1 MRCAIIGSGIAGI
14 ASAIRLRIKGHEVV
28 VFEANA
34 VAGGKIREHRENGF
48 RFDMGP
54 SVFTMPELVNEL
66 FELAGKNPSHY
77 FQYHKL
83 DPSFR
88 FFFEDGTQLNWAA
101 EVEEL
106 SKELI
111 SKTSEKEAGLKKF
124 WHDAALKH
132 SITKEVFMENSL
144 HVMANYFSSPFL
156 QGMTK
161 LHKVGAFTSMNKKNS
176 SLFSD
181 PKIVQLFNHFALYVG
196 SNPLVAPSTL
206 NIITHI
212 ISQSGTYLP
221 SQGMYSMVKGLVKLA
236 EELGVRFHFQSRV
249 DEIEISDQ
257 RVTGI
262 KVKGEHLAFD
272 RVVSNMDVYF
282 TYHKLLPNQKKPS
295 LILSQPKSSS
305 VIGFL
310 WGMNGLH
317 KNLDV
322 HNMLFANERDAEYKD
337 LFDRGTIGNDP
348 STYICITTKRN
359 QEDAPEGKENWFVHT
374 TAPNMNGQDWDR
386 MIDQTRKS
394 IISKIERMI
403 GKPIQNQIECERII
417 SPPQIE
423 QDYSSA
429 FGAIYGNSS
438 NGKLAA
444 FLRHPNFSRSIKGL
458 YFVGGSVHPGAG
470 IPMCLN
476 SAKIL
481 EKVFG

>member
-1 MRCAIIGSGIAGI
+1 MKCAIIGSGIGGI
-14 ASAIRLRIKGHEVV
+14 ASAIRLRLKGHEVH
-28 VFEANA
+28 VFEANGTP
-34 VAGGKIREHRENGF
+34 GGKIREHRENGF

-66 FELAGKNPSHY
+66 FEMAGKQPSNY
-77 FQYHKL
+77 FQYEKL

-101 EVEEL
+101 GIEEL
-106 SKELI
+106 SQEII
-111 SKTSEKEAGLKKF
+111 SKTTQKESGLKKF
-124 WHDAALKH
+124 WNDAAMKH
-132 SITKEVFMENSL
+132 SITKEVFMESSL
-144 HVMANYFSSPFL
+144 HIAANYFSKPFL

-161 LHKVGAFTSMNKKNS
+161 LHKVGVFTSINKKHT

-181 PKIVQLFNHFALYVG
+181 SRVIQLFNHFALYVG

-221 SQGMYSMVKGLVKLA
+221 HHGMFSVVKALVKLA
-236 EELGVRFHFQSRV
+236 EELGVKFRFQSRV

-257 RVTGI
+257 RVVGI

-282 TYHKLLPNQKKPS
+282 TYHKLLPNQKIPS
-295 LILSQPKSSS
+295 LILNQPKSSS

-310 WGMNGLH
+310 WGINGLH
-317 KNLDV
+317 KNLEV
-322 HNMLFANERDAEYKD
+322 HNMLFAKERDDEYKD
-337 LFDRGTIGNDP
+337 LFERGTISSDP
-348 STYICITTKRN
+348 STYICITSKRN

-374 TAPNMNGQDWDR
+374 TAPNMNGQDWDYLV
-386 MIDQTRKS
+386 DQTRQN
-394 IISKIERMI
+394 IIAKIERML
-403 GKPIQNQIECERII
+403 GRPIQNQIESEKII
-417 SPPQIE
+417 SPPTIE

-458 YFVGGSVHPGAG
+458 YFVGGTVHPGAG

-481 EKVFG
+481 EKVFV

>member
-1 MRCAIIGSGIAGI
+1 MKCAIIGSGIAGI
-14 ASAIRLRIKGHEVV
+14 ASAIRLRLLGHEVD

-34 VAGGKIREHRENGF
+34 VPGGKIREHREHGF

-66 FELAGKNPSHY
+66 FELAGKKRSEY
-77 FQYHKL
+77 FQYEKL

-88 FFFEDGTQLNWAA
+88 FFFDDGTQLDWASGMQGLTQ
-101 EVEEL
+101 EI
-106 SKELI
+106 I
-111 SKTSEKEAGLKKF
+111 SKTKEGREDIQKYF
-124 WHDAALKH
+124 DDAALKH

-144 HVMANYFSSPFL
+144 HIAANYFSKPFL
-156 QGMTK
+156 LGMTK

-181 PKIVQLFNHFALYVG
+181 NRIIQLFNHFALYVG

-221 SQGMYSMVKGLVKLA
+221 SQGMFSVVRALVKLA
-236 EELGVRFHFQSRV
+236 EELGVKFRFQSRV

-257 RVTGI
+257 QVVGI
-262 KVKGEHLAFD
+262 KVNGEQLAFD
-272 RVVSNMDVYF
+272 RVVSNMDIYF

-295 LILSQPKSSS
+295 VILSQPKSSS
-305 VIGFL
+305 IIGFL
-310 WGMNGLH
+310 WGMNGTH
-317 KNLDV
+317 PNLEV
-322 HNMLFANERDAEYKD
+322 HNMLFAKERDDEYKD
-337 LFDRGTIGNDP
+337 LFDRGTIGSDP
-348 STYICITTKRN
+348 STYICISSKRN
-359 QEDAPEGKENWFVHT
+359 KEDAPAGKENWFVHT

-386 MIDQTRKS
+386 LVEQTRQN
-394 IISKIERMI
+394 IIRKIERML
-403 GKPIQNQIECERII
+403 GKPIQNQIECEKII
-417 SPPQIE
+417 SPPTIE
-423 QDYSSA
+423 NDYSSA

-458 YFVGGSVHPGAG
+458 YFVGGTVHPGAG
-470 IPMCLN
+470 VPMCLN

-481 EKVFG
+481 EKVFE